1 MFLRFGYEKLTSALR
16 KIFFVVMPQILLPY
30 VFFEQRYKGTNFWW
44 NNQIFKRLFLLK
56 IELFF
61 EWSYSVT
68 HLLTFDINILSF
80 YEV

>member
-1 MFLRFGYEKLTSALR
+1 
-16 KIFFVVMPQILLPY
+16 MPQILLPY
-30 VFFEQRYKGTNFWW
+30 VFFEQRYKGTKFWS

-61 EWSYSVT
+61 VRGYSLT